1 VLRVQCRRNSSGQ
14 CNNSSGH
21 NRSLKP
27 NALRDLRSNNGRKAN
42 VLVVQ
47 PNDRSRKRSL
57 NSRVRRKNSKDLPEE
72 AHRLNA
78 AAVAKE
84 NPVNPVNPVNRS
96 HTKRHGW

>member
-1 VLRVQCRRNSSGQ
+1 VLRVQCRRNSNGQ
-14 CNNSSGH
+14 CNNSSGRNCSSDRSH
-21 NRSLKP
+21 SLKP

-84 NPVNPVNPVNRS
+84 NPVNRS